1 MKTLVLGGYGVFG
14 SRICELLCKDGHVVI
29 IAGRTLQ
36 KAQAL
41 ADKLGATAVLID
53 RNADLSQIMYMQVT
67 TVIDASGPF
76 NAYGNDPYH
85 LVQYCLEHGV
95 NYIDLSDSADFTT
108 GVLQFD
114 GLAKANNCFALSG
127 ASSVPA
133 VSAAVV
139 TELSKGFGSL
149 ASIEIA
155 ILPGNKAPRGYSVVA
170 SILSQVG
177 LPITLWRGGKWRA
190 QPCWDE
196 PRTYVFKN
204 GKSRVAKT
212 IGAPDLS
219 LFPEHFKAHSV
230 VFRAGLELRALN
242 FAVQLIATMNK
253 LLKRPPPEWLLRLS
267 HKITLPT
274 KTFGTETGGMIVDV
288 IGHKQ
293 GKTYRNRWQ
302 LWAEDGDGPYIPT
315 LTVRAILAKP
325 STIPYGARA
334 CLNDI
339 SLDDLRT
346 TFQDLSVSETTEHS
360 IYTPLFQ
367 QALGTR
373 FKSLPESVQELHSQI
388 EYASFSGKAGV
399 TRGQNGLSKLIAA
412 IFGFPKAGT
421 EISVHVEMT
430 CQEDCEVWR
439 RIFDGKAFQSVL
451 TPSRSNHFKERFGL
465 FTFEMHLPVKSG
477 ALHMPVQKGWFL
489 GIPMP
494 KALLPKSETREYE
507 ADDTFHFDV
516 SLSAPICGLLVRYQ
530 GWLIRDKEAISSC
543 PKNHALLESRHDML
557 PYVPK

>member
-14 SRICELLCKDGHVVI
+14 SRICELLRKDGHFVI
-29 IAGRTLQ
+29 IAGRNLQ
-36 KAQAL
+36 KAQVL
-41 ADKLGATAVLID
+41 ADKLGATAVAID
-53 RNADLSQIMYMQVT
+53 RNADLSQVTDLQVT
-67 TVIDASGPF
+67 SVIDASGPY

-95 NYIDLSDSADFTT
+95 NYIDLSDSADFTK
-108 GVLQFD
+108 GILRFD
-114 GLAKANNCFALSG
+114 GLAKANKCFALSG

-139 TELSKGFGSL
+139 TELSKDFDSL
-149 ASIEIA
+149 TSIEIA

-190 QPCWDE
+190 QTCWDE

-219 LFPEHFKAHSV
+219 LFPDHFKAHSV

-242 FAVQLIATMNK
+242 FAVQIIATMNK
-253 LLKRPPPEWLLRLS
+253 FLKRPPPEWLLQLS

-274 KTFGTETGGMIVDV
+274 KAFGTDAGGMIVDV
-288 IGHKQ
+288 IGQSQ
-293 GKTYRNRWQ
+293 GITYRNKWQ

-315 LTVRAILAKP
+315 LTVRAILAKI
-325 STIPYGARA
+325 TAVPYGARA
-334 CLNDI
+334 CLSDI

-346 TFQDLSVSETTEHS
+346 TFLDLSVTETTEHS
-360 IYTPLFQ
+360 AYTPLFQ
-367 QALGTR
+367 QALGAE
-373 FKSLPESVQELHSQI
+373 FHNLPARVQQLHSQI
-388 EYASFSGKAGV
+388 EYTSFSGKARV
-399 TRGQNGLSKLIAA
+399 TRGQNGLSRLIADV
-412 IFGFPKAGT
+412 FGFPKAAT
-421 EISVHVEMT
+421 EIPVHVEMT
-430 CQEDCEVWR
+430 CQENQEVWR

-451 TPSRSNHFKERFGL
+451 TPSRPNHFKERFGP
-465 FTFEMHLPVKSG
+465 FTFEMELPIIKK
-477 ALHMPVQKGWFL
+477 ALHMPVKRGWFF

-494 KALLPKSETREYE
+494 GFFLPKSETREFE
-507 ADDTFHFDV
+507 ENGAFHFDV
-516 SLSAPICGLLVRYQ
+516 SLSAPVCGLLVRYQ
-530 GWLIRDKEAISSC
+530 GWLVRDK
-543 PKNHALLESRHDML
+543 R
-557 PYVPK
+557 